1 MENIALD
8 IHCHL
13 APLDPG
19 RTAGMPGVSWDA
31 DGRLITIDGYQLA
44 APSVYRVEALIDWMD
59 ENRVARAWISVPPP
73 LYRLD
78 LGPVE
83 AEAWTACLN
92 RALADAAARYP
103 DRLTPLFH
111 LPVQHPA
118 LAAAI
123 ATGQAAAH
131 RPLFAM
137 AAGSA
142 DARLMLSAPDYAG
155 LWQTL
160 DQMKAF
166 LFLHPVKGCDP
177 RYESF
182 YLHNLLGSPV
192 ETALAAAHLALS
204 GILERHQGITLCLAH
219 GGGATAA
226 VAGRLERGQV
236 TGRPGAD
243 TGAERPRQAFRRVAV
258 DCICHDPDA
267 LVLAGAMHGRD
278 NVFFGSDWPFSMG
291 LPKPHE
297 QLAQTEP
304 AFREAIFQHNPRRL
318 LSQYRLTSE

>member
-1 MENIALD
+1 METIALD
-8 IHCHL
+8 VHCHL
-13 APLDPG
+13 APLAPG
-19 RTAGMPGVSWDA
+19 RTAGMRGIGWDA

-44 APSVYRVEALIDWMD
+44 APSVYRVEALIAWMD
-59 ENRVARAWISVPPP
+59 ENRVARSWISIPPP
-73 LYRLD
+73 LYRLGLD
-78 LGPVE
+78 PVE
-83 AEAWTACLN
+83 AEAWTACVN
-92 RALADAAARYP
+92 RALADAAARHP
-103 DRLTPLFH
+103 DRLSPLFH

-123 ATGQAAAH
+123 AARQAATH

-142 DARLMLSAPDYAG
+142 DAGLVLSDSGYAG
-155 LWQTL
+155 LWQVL
-160 DQMKAF
+160 DQLRAF

-177 RYESF
+177 RYEAF

-297 QLAQTEP
+297 QLAATDH
-304 AFREAIFQHNPRRL
+304 AFRDAIFQHNPRRL